1 MNKNLNK
8 KKKNE
13 LKKEMNDFNIKKEL
27 NEVKIEVKDD
37 TDDISQTLKLNDP
50 NSIAYVKYGR
60 RTLEKGTQAYYEMR
74 ERNNKAIHKHRQKKR
89 DEMKMKI
96 STTPPPSIISEN
108 NKNISLS
115 SNLDTSSSIYI
126 KKEATNDRKQSL
138 VIKRRNSSV
147 DETDSNDDNIQFMKH
162 EYPKLKLYFEKNHFL
177 DNVVKIKIRELFQ
190 SLEYKLSNVY

>member
-1 MNKNLNK
+1 
-8 KKKNE
+8 
-13 LKKEMNDFNIKKEL
+13 MNDFNIKKEP
-27 NEVKIEVKDD
+27 NEVKFEEKDNKE
-37 TDDISQTLKLNDP
+37 DISQNFKVNDP

-96 STTPPPSIISEN
+96 TTTPPPPIICEN
-108 NKNISLS
+108 NKNISSS
-115 SNLDTSSSIYI
+115 SNLDTSSIYI
-126 KKEATNDRKQSL
+126 KKETTNDKIQSL

-147 DETDSNDDNIQFMKH
+147 DETESNDENIQFMKH